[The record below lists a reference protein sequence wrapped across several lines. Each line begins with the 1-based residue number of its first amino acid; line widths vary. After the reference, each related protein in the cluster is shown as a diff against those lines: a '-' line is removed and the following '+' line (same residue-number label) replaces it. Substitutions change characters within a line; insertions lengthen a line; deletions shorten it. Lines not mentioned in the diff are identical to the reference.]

1 MFYKI
6 IWGFISIIY
15 APFFR
20 KFSFPS
26 HIGLPLFTKGLNRVS
41 VSSRVRIYPGL
52 RIETHGN
59 GSIIFEKNI
68 SIGQNFH
75 ITSGGNLIIGSNTTI
90 AGNVFVTNI
99 NHNYREIN
107 KHIMDQ
113 EMLVSETKIGENC
126 FIGFGVAIQ
135 AGTILGK
142 QCVIGSYSVVKGEFP
157 DYSVIVGSPAKIIKR
172 YNIDT
177 QKWEKTRPNGS
188 FFQ

>member
-1 MFYKI
+1 M
-6 IWGFISIIY
+6 GFSLASY
-15 APFFR
+15 
-20 KFSFPS
+20 
-26 HIGLPLFTKGLNRVS
+26 
-41 VSSRVRIYPGL
+41 VSSYATVL
-52 RIETHGN
+52 N
-59 GSIIFEKNI
+59 DN
-68 SIGQNFH
+68 Q
-75 ITSGGNLIIGSNTTI
+75 
-90 AGNVFVTNI
+90 
-99 NHNYREIN
+99 
-107 KHIMDQ
+107 
-113 EMLVSETKIGENC
+113 IGENC